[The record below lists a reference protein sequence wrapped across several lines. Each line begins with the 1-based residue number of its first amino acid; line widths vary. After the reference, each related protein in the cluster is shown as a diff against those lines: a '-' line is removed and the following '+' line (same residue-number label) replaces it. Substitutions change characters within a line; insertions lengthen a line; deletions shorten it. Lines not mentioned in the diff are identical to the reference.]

1 MAIEDVDRVVFVQ
14 AHHKWE
20 WEVVTKAAV
29 GYSEAS
35 TDVLLR
41 ELFACLFSPMGHNY
55 FVDAVTIKRE
65 FYRKWP
71 CLLRVKIDSIRMPK
85 DVFFEDRQ
93 QIAKFLAVGFVWIW
107 IAPQLQKCVIAELR

>member
-71 CLLRVKIDSIRMPK
+71 CLLRVKIDSIRMPR
-85 DVFFEDRQ
+85 DVF
-93 QIAKFLAVGFVWIW
+93 LGF
-107 IAPQLQKCVIAELR
+107 ACGYDLPLNSFSFPPFPCK